1 MVVMSSSAVPRQRL
15 ISLDMEGVVTP
26 EIWIAVAEATGVD
39 ALRRTTRDEPVYQ
52 KLMDERIG
60 ICKENDITL
69 SFIQGVIGGLGLLEG
84 ARAFLDELR
93 RRHPVVLLSDT
104 FEQFADPFMEQLG
117 RPQLLCHRLHVE
129 DDRIISFT
137 PRIEDPKRRAVEA
150 FQGLNY
156 HVTAMGDSFND
167 MGMLDA
173 ADAASFIHAPDGLAE
188 RFPQYAVSSDYPEAL
203 AWIESVAVLS

>member
-1 MVVMSSSAVPRQRL
+1 MSSSAVPRQR
-15 ISLDMEGVVTP
+15 IVTLDMEGVITP

-39 ALRRTTRDEPVYQ
+39 ALRRTTRDEPIYQ

-60 ICKENDITL
+60 ICKEHDITL
-69 SFIQGVIGGLGLLEG
+69 SFIQGVIGGLRPLDG

-129 DDRIISFT
+129 DDRILSFT
-137 PRIEDPKRRAVEA
+137 PRIDDPKRRAVEA

-167 MGMLDA
+167 IGMFDA
-173 ADAASFIHAPDGLAE
+173 ADVASFIHAPEGLPE
-188 RFPQYAVSSDYPEAL
+188 RFPHYPVSRDYGEAL
-203 AWIESVAVLS
+203 AWIESAAE

>member
-1 MVVMSSSAVPRQRL
+1 M
-15 ISLDMEGVVTP
+15 ITLDMEGVVTP
-26 EIWIAVAEATGVD
+26 EVWIAVAEASGVD
-39 ALRRTTRDEPVYQ
+39 ALRRTTRDEPDYQ

-69 SFIQGVIGGLGLLEG
+69 SFIQDVIGGLGLLDG

-93 RRHPVVLLSDT
+93 GRHSVVLLSDT

-117 RPQLLCHRLHVE
+117 HPHLLCNRLHVE

-137 PRIEDPKRRAVEA
+137 FRIDDPKRRAVEA
-150 FQGLNY
+150 YQSLNY

-173 ADAASFIHAPDGLAE
+173 ADAASFIHPPDGLPE
-188 RFPQYAVSSDYPEAL
+188 RFPQFAVARDFAEAL
-203 AWIESVAVLS
+203 AWIDAI